1 MGDSVINKDMVT
13 WLNTAEA
20 AEYLST
26 SKGQLLNLV
35 SRGEIPYYKL
45 GRSNRYLKEE
55 LDKLLLSTR
64 REISGQC

>member
-1 MGDSVINKDMVT
+1 MDNSVINKDMVT

-20 AEYLST
+20 AEYLSI

-45 GRSNRYLKEE
+45 GRSNRYLKKE
-55 LDKLLLSTR
+55 LDEILLSTR
-64 REISGQC
+64 REQRKF